1 MPSYSKNTDE
11 VAAEGSTIKYF
22 LFLGIGSSLRSQG
35 DMELYLIRHGI
46 AAEREAY
53 ANDEERPLTN
63 KGRQK
68 TGKVAKQLRQQG
80 VHFDRI
86 LTSPL
91 VRARETA
98 AIFQEADLSS
108 QVEKFSSLAPD
119 GDINTWVSWLKEH
132 QQNSAGDQ
140 CVALVG
146 HQPDLGNWAET
157 LVWGEAKE
165 KLVLKKAGVIG
176 LNIPDTKLPIGHS
189 ELFLLISPKWLL

>member
-1 MPSYSKNTDE
+1 
-11 VAAEGSTIKYF
+11 
-22 LFLGIGSSLRSQG
+22 
-35 DMELYLIRHGI
+35 MELYLIRHGI
-46 AAEREAY
+46 AADREAY
-53 ANDEERPLTN
+53 ANDEERPLTD

-80 VHFDRI
+80 LHFDLI

-91 VRARETA
+91 IRAKETA
-98 AIFQEADLSS
+98 AILQDAGLTS
-108 QVEKFSSLAPD
+108 QVEEFTSLAPD
-119 GDINTWVSWLKEH
+119 GDINTWVSWLKE
-132 QQNSAGDQ
+132 QRQNTPDDL

-157 LVWGEAKE
+157 LVWGETKE

-176 LNIPDTKLPIGHS
+176 LSIPETKIPIGHS

>member
-1 MPSYSKNTDE
+1 
-11 VAAEGSTIKYF
+11 
-22 LFLGIGSSLRSQG
+22 
-35 DMELYLIRHGI
+35 MELYLIRHGI
-46 AAEREAY
+46 AADREAY
-53 ANDEERPLTN
+53 ANDEERPLTD

-68 TGKVAKQLRQQG
+68 TDKVAKQLRQKG
-80 VHFDRI
+80 LHFDLI

-98 AIFQEADLSS
+98 AILLDVGLSS
-108 QVEKFSSLAPD
+108 QVEEFTSLAPD
-119 GDINTWVSWLKEH
+119 GDINTWVSWLKEW
-132 QQNSAGDQ
+132 QQNAKSDR
-140 CVALVG
+140 CIALVG

-176 LNIPDTKLPIGHS
+176 LNIPETKIPIGHS